1 MNAVD
6 AMPAGGN
13 LRIRTRL
20 YAETHEILITISDS
34 GRGIDPFILPNIFD
48 AFVTNKERGTG
59 LGLTISYEI
68 VTKHRG
74 RIEAVNNPE
83 GGATFSVWLP
93 MEQRNE
99 K

>member
-1 MNAVD
+1 V
-6 AMPAGGN
+6 
-13 LRIRTRL
+13 
-20 YAETHEILITISDS
+20 ITVSDT
-34 GRGIDPFILPNIFD
+34 GDGIDPIILPSIFD

-74 RIEAVNNPE
+74 RIRAENNPD

-93 MEQRNE
+93 TEQRNE